1 MQIYFVLTIHKWSGL
16 TCWLKLQNR
25 ERWCHPSIV
34 RKISTKLQNDV
45 SQIYKNIFK
54 MCKYF
59 ILISI
64 WFVNLVS
71 QQICITASK
80 HGNKYSYK
88 NHDHPHCP
96 RRQLSFARACG
107 PRWPG
112 RRHYCSPPPAP
123 PPSSTGCSRGPPST
137 LSRFSAL
144 ASHRSACYSTSQVAD
159 MTDDV
164 GDLFRW

>member
-1 MQIYFVLTIHKWSGL
+1 MQIYFALTIHKWSGL

-25 ERWCHPSIV
+25 EKWWYPSIV
-34 RKISTKLQNDV
+34 RKISTKLQNV
-45 SQIYKNIFK
+45 VHQIYKNIFK
-54 MCKYF
+54 MCKYY

-80 HGNKYSYK
+80 QGNKWSYK
-88 NHDHPHCP
+88 KSWPSTLSSQN
-96 RRQLSFARACG
+96 SFARACG

-112 RRHYCSPPPAP
+112 RHHCCSPPPAP

-137 LSRFSAL
+137 LSRSSVL

-159 MTDDV
+159 MMDDV